1 MESVT
6 IDSAVLHALRVCGF
20 ADTARL
26 VDHVSLPADQVEET
40 LRACEQK
47 GLVRHR
53 AGRVSGW
60 LLTDAGR
67 QRHAEHVAGELP
79 DGEHERL
86 VNMGYESFLELN
98 RDLKHICTAWQLRTQ
113 PDGSTTVNDHGDQS
127 YDDDVIGRLAA
138 HHRQCDVMF
147 QPLAMGLARLDGYR
161 HRLGDALE
169 RLTAGDTAAF
179 ATPMSASYHCVWMEL
194 HQDLLIT
201 LGRDRDE
208 ADGH

>member
-1 MESVT
+1 MRSVT
-6 IDSAVLHALRVCGF
+6 IDGAVLHALRVCGF
-20 ADTARL
+20 ADTGRL
-26 VDHVSLPADQVEET
+26 ADQVSLPADQIEESLQT
-40 LRACEQK
+40 CERE

-67 QRHAEHVAGELP
+67 QRHADQVVGELP
-79 DGEHERL
+79 VGEPERF
-86 VNMGYESFLELN
+86 VNKGYESFLELN
-98 RDLKHICTAWQLRTQ
+98 RELKHICTAWQLRTQ

-127 YDDDVIGRLAA
+127 YDDEVIGRLAA
-138 HHRQCDVMF
+138 HHRRCDAMF
-147 QPLAMGLARLDGYR
+147 ESLAMGLARLDGYR

-201 LGRDRDE
+201 LGRERDE